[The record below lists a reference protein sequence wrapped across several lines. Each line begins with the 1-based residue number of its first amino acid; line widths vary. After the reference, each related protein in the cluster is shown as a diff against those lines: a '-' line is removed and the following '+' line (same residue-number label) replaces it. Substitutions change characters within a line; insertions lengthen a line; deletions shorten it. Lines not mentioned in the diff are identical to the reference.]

1 MGWRV
6 RSKTKCGLGS
16 GLQIVECGLGLATLT
31 FLGSSMLIFFL
42 VIKPN
47 SFPGLIG
54 SRSLVG
60 LEFQKGLKK
69 IEKVKMMKISTHL
82 HEVGFFQE
90 THKQIRQKSQYNG

>member
-31 FLGSSMLIFFL
+31 FLGSSMLIFL
-42 VIKPN
+42 VFKQN
-47 SFPGLIG
+47 SFTGLIG

-60 LEFQKGLKK
+60 LEVQKGLKK

-90 THKQIRQKSQYNG
+90 THKQIRQKSQYKG